1 VASAISA
8 ATDTSAQ
15 TRLLNLAR
23 QHPCSQHAIFETL
36 SDICLDVPAAA
47 ALLRNYDAHAGVL
60 RRLLLR
66 SAGIMPEAAVGF
78 VLENVRNEYGNGNYA
93 DNHQSQLKN
102 VATCAGVSEDSWR
115 KAKIQ
120 PGIRRF
126 IRQAVRYYRPT
137 AAVLA
142 GAGENNGTKL
152 TAPAVCAGAITATE
166 LLAVSEFKALQKA
179 FAAFG
184 LSHHRWFDHVTIE
197 EEHSDESLR
206 LALYFA
212 QNRDLFRSVEVGMT
226 GILDANMDLYDGLLA
241 AITITRGL

>member
-15 TRLLNLAR
+15 TRLLDLAR
-23 QHPCSQHAIFETL
+23 RHPCSQHAIFETL
-36 SDICLDVPAAA
+36 SDIHLGVPAAA

-66 SAGIMPEAAVGF
+66 AAGIMPEPAVGF

-93 DNHQSQLKN
+93 DNHQRQLKD
-102 VATCAGVSEDSWR
+102 VATCAGVSQDSWR
-115 KAKIQ
+115 QAKIQ

-126 IRQAVRYYRPT
+126 IRQAVRYYHPT
-137 AAVLA
+137 ASVIA
-142 GAGENNGTKL
+142 GAGEHNGTRL
-152 TAPAVCAGAITATE
+152 SAPAVCAGAITATE

-179 FAAFG
+179 FACFG

-197 EEHSDESLR
+197 EEHSGESLR

-212 QNRDLFRSVEVGMT
+212 ESGELYKSVEVGMK
-226 GILDANMDLYDGLLA
+226 GILDANVDLYDGLLA
-241 AITITRGL
+241 AVASP